1 MTKAE
6 LERRVVEA
14 KAETKN
20 ALETVLGELNN
31 GQRKK
36 IKQNEKVKALLD
48 RYNVT

>member
-1 MTKAE
+1 VAE
-6 LERRVVEA
+6 T

-36 IKQNEKVKALLD
+36 LIKNDKIKALLD
-48 RYNVT
+48 RYAVSYNE